1 MMSHVFKVK
10 GIWHMNDIK
19 IIQIT
24 WLLHVSWFLQN
35 LFLNLQFA
43 QNNSSIVQNSKTTA
57 NKEQKIPRLEFS
69 KSLDVPKNDQR
80 LVETWNSNKTCNSV
94 MLPL

>member
-1 MMSHVFKVK
+1 MSHVFKVK

-24 WLLHVSWFLQN
+24 WLLHVNWFLQN
-35 LFLNLQFA
+35 LFINLQFA
-43 QNNSSIVQNSKTTA
+43 QNNSFIVQNSNTTA
-57 NKEQKIPRLEFS
+57 NKEKKIARLEFS

-80 LVETWNSNKTCNSV
+80 LVETWNANMIKV
-94 MLPL
+94 F